1 MFFSN
6 HEIQKI
12 KTMRKNRI
20 MQLLL
25 TLIILGLP
33 SIVLAQPGFDDD
45 VNDVPLD
52 GGLSLLIAAG
62 VGYSVKK
69 VNQKRH
75 KG

>member
-25 TLIILGLP
+25 ILIILGLP

-69 VNQKRH
+69 VNQKSH